1 MDGQCT
7 VAWLGM
13 AAVGCLDGL
22 RVEAVGPAPD
32 AAVMDVLEELTGVD
46 GWALEGQG
54 CAHRVGAFAF
64 LLVQEEYDGVPD
76 LDAQAGASPATGEAA
91 HSDG

>member
-1 MDGQCT
+1 MST
-7 VAWLGM
+7 A
-13 AAVGCLDGL
+13 
-22 RVEAVGPAPD
+22 
-32 AAVMDVLEELTGVD
+32 
-46 GWALEGQG
+46 WALEGQG